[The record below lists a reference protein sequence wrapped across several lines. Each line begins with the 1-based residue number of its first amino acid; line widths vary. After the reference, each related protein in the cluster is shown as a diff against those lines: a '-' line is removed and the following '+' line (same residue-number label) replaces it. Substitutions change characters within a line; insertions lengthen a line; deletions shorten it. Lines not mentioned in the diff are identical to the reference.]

1 MPIFVYLELKIDL
14 TDKRCVSE
22 EKGKNYAKDN
32 VFIFTEV
39 SAKDGINI
47 QKLFN
52 NELIPKITEKFKISI
67 DDDDNVT
74 KDNQNKGNVK
84 LEDHL
89 NPKRQK
95 EDVVKEKK
103 IMKMK
108 IVSLFYYGS

>member
-1 MPIFVYLELKIDL
+1 M
-14 TDKRCVSE
+14 
-22 EKGKNYAKDN
+22 
-32 VFIFTEV
+32 VFIDEDNDVTE
-39 SAKDGINI
+39 
-47 QKLFN
+47 
-52 NELIPKITEKFKISI
+52 
-67 DDDDNVT
+67 
-74 KDNQNKGNVK
+74 DNQNKGNVK